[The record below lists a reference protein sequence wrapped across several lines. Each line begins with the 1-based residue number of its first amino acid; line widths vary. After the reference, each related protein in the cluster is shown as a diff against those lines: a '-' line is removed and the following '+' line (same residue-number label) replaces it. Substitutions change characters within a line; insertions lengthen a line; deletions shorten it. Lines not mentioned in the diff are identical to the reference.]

1 MSFSSTHIF
10 FWLLFAAFCAT
21 TARAQTADVLDKS
34 IKRLQAKEGLQVG
47 FRMTLEDVTTDCKYY
62 AEGRR
67 FYYDSEE
74 VKAWYD
80 GTDLWVYVKQ
90 IGEVNLSTPHKEDL
104 MEINPLLNLEGVRKN
119 AFSLTKKRE
128 GKNTRVTAVPRTKG
142 KNRYDGSLARLE
154 ALIAPDG
161 RPISLRLEE
170 KGLMEPVLIEV
181 TRFEEG
187 QFKELKDRSFFRYT
201 PEKIKGATLIDLR

>member
-1 MSFSSTHIF
+1 MTHFRYTLGLFFS
-10 FWLLFAAFCAT
+10 LFCLVAH
-21 TARAQTADVLDKS
+21 AQTVDVLDKS
-34 IKRLQAKEGLQVG
+34 IERLQAKEGLQVG

-90 IGEVNLSTPHKEDL
+90 SGEVNLSTPHKEDL
-104 MEINPLLNLEGVRKN
+104 MEINPLLNLEGVRKH
-119 AFSLTKKRE
+119 AFSLTKRKE

>member
-1 MSFSSTHIF
+1 MTHFRYTLGLFFS
-10 FWLLFAAFCAT
+10 LFCLVAYS
-21 TARAQTADVLDKS
+21 QTADVLDKS
-34 IKRLQAKEGLQVG
+34 IERLQAKEGLQVG

-90 IGEVNLSTPHKEDL
+90 SGEVNLSTPHKEDL
-104 MEINPLLNLEGVRKN
+104 MEINPLLNLEGIRKN

-142 KNRYDGSLARLE
+142 KNRYNGSLAKLE

-187 QFKELKDRSFFRYT
+187 QFKELKDRSFFKYT
-201 PEKIKGATLIDLR
+201 PEKVKGATLIDLR

>member
-1 MSFSSTHIF
+1 MTHF
-10 FWLLFAAFCAT
+10 RYTFGLFLSLFCLVAY
-21 TARAQTADVLDKS
+21 AQTTDVLDKS
-34 IKRLQAKEGLQVG
+34 IERLQAKEGLQVG

-90 IGEVNLSTPHKEDL
+90 SGEVNLSTPHKEDL

-119 AFSLTKKRE
+119 AFSLTKKKE
-128 GKNTRVTAVPRTKG
+128 GKNTRVTAAPRTKG

-201 PEKIKGATLIDLR
+201 PEKVKGATLIDLR

>member
-1 MSFSSTHIF
+1 MTHF
-10 FWLLFAAFCAT
+10 RYTLGLFLSLFCLIAH
-21 TARAQTADVLDKS
+21 AQTVDALDKS
-34 IKRLQAKEGLQVG
+34 IELLQAKEGLQVC

-90 IGEVNLSTPHKEDL
+90 SGEVNLSTPHKEDL

-119 AFSLTKKRE
+119 AFSLTKKKE
-128 GKNTRVTAVPRTKG
+128 GKNIRITAVPRTMG

>member
-1 MSFSSTHIF
+1 MSYSSTHIL
-10 FWLLFAAFCAT
+10 FWLLFIVFCAT
-21 TARAQTADVLDKS
+21 TAKAQTADVLDKS
-34 IKRLQAKEGLQVG
+34 IERLQAKEGLQVG
-47 FRMTLEDVTTDCKYY
+47 FRMTLEDVTTNCKYY

-90 IGEVNLSTPHKEDL
+90 SGEVNLSTPHKEDL

-119 AFSLTKKRE
+119 AFSLTKRKE

-187 QFKELKDRSFFRYT
+187 QFKELKDRSFFKYT
-201 PEKIKGATLIDLR
+201 PEKVKGATLIDLR

>member
-1 MSFSSTHIF
+1 MTHFRYTLGLFFS
-10 FWLLFAAFCAT
+10 LFCLVAYS
-21 TARAQTADVLDKS
+21 QTADVLDKS
-34 IKRLQAKEGLQVG
+34 IERLQAKEGLQVG

-90 IGEVNLSTPHKEDL
+90 SGEVNLSTPHKEDL

-119 AFSLTKKRE
+119 AFSLTKKKE
-128 GKNTRVTAVPRTKG
+128 GKNTRVTAVPRKKG

-201 PEKIKGATLIDLR
+201 PEKVKGATLIDLR

>member
-1 MSFSSTHIF
+1 MTHFRYTLGLFFS
-10 FWLLFAAFCAT
+10 LFCLVAYS
-21 TARAQTADVLDKS
+21 QTADVLDKS
-34 IKRLQAKEGLQVG
+34 IERLQAKEGLQVG

-90 IGEVNLSTPHKEDL
+90 SGEVNLSTPHKEDL

-128 GKNTRVTAVPRTKG
+128 GKNTRVIAVPRKNG

-187 QFKELKDRSFFRYT
+187 KFRELKDSSFFRYT
-201 PEKIKGATLIDLR
+201 PEKVKGATLIDLR

>member
-1 MSFSSTHIF
+1 MTHLRYPF
-10 FWLLFAAFCAT
+10 GLFLSLFGLVAY
-21 TARAQTADVLDKS
+21 AQTTDVLDKS
-34 IKRLQAKEGLQVG
+34 IERLQAKEGLQVG

-90 IGEVNLSTPHKEDL
+90 SGEVNLSTPHKEDL

-119 AFSLTKKRE
+119 AFSLTKKKE
-128 GKNTRVTAVPRTKG
+128 GKNTRVTALPRTKG

-161 RPISLRLEE
+161 NPISLRLEE

-201 PEKIKGATLIDLR
+201 PEKVKGATLIDLR

>member
-1 MSFSSTHIF
+1 MTHFRYTLGLFFS
-10 FWLLFAAFCAT
+10 LFCLVAH
-21 TARAQTADVLDKS
+21 AQTVDALDKS
-34 IKRLQAKEGLQVG
+34 IELLQAKEGLQVG

-90 IGEVNLSTPHKEDL
+90 SGEVNLSTPHKEDL

-119 AFSLTKKRE
+119 AFSLTKKKE
-128 GKNTRVTAVPRTKG
+128 GKNTRVTAVPRKKG

-187 QFKELKDRSFFRYT
+187 QFKELKDRSFFKYT
-201 PEKIKGATLIDLR
+201 PEKVKGATLIDLR

>member
-1 MSFSSTHIF
+1 MTHFRYTLGLFFS
-10 FWLLFAAFCAT
+10 LFGLVAY
-21 TARAQTADVLDKS
+21 AQTADVLDKS
-34 IKRLQAKEGLQVG
+34 IERLQAKEGLQVC
-47 FRMTLEDVTTDCKYY
+47 FRMTLEDVTTDCTYY
-62 AEGRR
+62 AEGQR

-90 IGEVNLSTPHKEDL
+90 SGEVNLSTPHKEDL

-119 AFSLTKKRE
+119 AFSLTKKKE
-128 GKNTRVTAVPRTKG
+128 SKNTRVTAVPRTKG

-201 PEKIKGATLIDLR
+201 PEKVKGATLIDLR

>member
-1 MSFSSTHIF
+1 MTHFRYTLGLFFS
-10 FWLLFAAFCAT
+10 LFCLVAH
-21 TARAQTADVLDKS
+21 AQTVDALDKS
-34 IKRLQAKEGLQVG
+34 IELLQAKEGLQVG

-90 IGEVNLSTPHKEDL
+90 SGEVNLSTPHKEDL

-128 GKNTRVTAVPRTKG
+128 GKNIRITAVPRTMG
-142 KNRYDGSLARLE
+142 KNRYNGSLARLE

-187 QFKELKDRSFFRYT
+187 QFKELKDRSFFKYT
-201 PEKIKGATLIDLR
+201 PEKVKGATLIDLR

>member
-1 MSFSSTHIF
+1 MTHF
-10 FWLLFAAFCAT
+10 RYTLGLFLSLFCLIAH
-21 TARAQTADVLDKS
+21 AQTVDALDKS
-34 IKRLQAKEGLQVG
+34 IELLQAKEGLQVG

-90 IGEVNLSTPHKEDL
+90 SGEVNLSTPHKEDL
-104 MEINPLLNLEGVRKN
+104 MEINPLLNLEGIRKN

-142 KNRYDGSLARLE
+142 KNRYDGSLAKLE

-201 PEKIKGATLIDLR
+201 PEKVKGATLIDLR

>member
-1 MSFSSTHIF
+1 MTHF
-10 FWLLFAAFCAT
+10 RYTFGLFLSLCCLVAY
-21 TARAQTADVLDKS
+21 AQTTDVLDKS
-34 IKRLQAKEGLQVG
+34 IERLQAKEGLQVG

-90 IGEVNLSTPHKEDL
+90 SGEVNLSTPHKEDL

-119 AFSLTKKRE
+119 AFSLTKKKE
-128 GKNTRVTAVPRTKG
+128 GKNTRVTALPRTKG

-161 RPISLRLEE
+161 NPISLRLEE

-201 PEKIKGATLIDLR
+201 PEKVKGATLIDLR

>member
-1 MSFSSTHIF
+1 MTHF
-10 FWLLFAAFCAT
+10 RYTLGLFLSLFCIAGY
-21 TARAQTADVLDKS
+21 AQTADVLDKS
-34 IKRLQAKEGLQVG
+34 IERLQAKEGLQVD

-90 IGEVNLSTPHKEDL
+90 SGEVNLSTPHKEDL

-187 QFKELKDRSFFRYT
+187 QFKELKDSSFFRYT

>member
-1 MSFSSTHIF
+1 MTHIRYT
-10 FWLLFAAFCAT
+10 LGLFLSLFCLVT
-21 TARAQTADVLDKS
+21 YAQTADVLDKS
-34 IKRLQAKEGLQVG
+34 IERLQAKEGLQVD

-90 IGEVNLSTPHKEDL
+90 SGEVNLSTPHKEDL

-128 GKNTRVTAVPRTKG
+128 GKNTRVIAVPRKNG

-187 QFKELKDRSFFRYT
+187 KFRELKDSSFFRYT
-201 PEKIKGATLIDLR
+201 PEKVKGATLIDLR

>member
-1 MSFSSTHIF
+1 MTHFRYTLGLFFS
-10 FWLLFAAFCAT
+10 LFCLVAYS
-21 TARAQTADVLDKS
+21 QTADVLDKS
-34 IKRLQAKEGLQVG
+34 IERLQAKEGLQVG

-90 IGEVNLSTPHKEDL
+90 SGEVNLSTPHKEDL

-119 AFSLTKKRE
+119 AFSLTKRKE

-201 PEKIKGATLIDLR
+201 PEKVKGATLIDLR

>member
-1 MSFSSTHIF
+1 MTHIRYT
-10 FWLLFAAFCAT
+10 LGLFLSLFCLVT
-21 TARAQTADVLDKS
+21 YAQTADVLDKS
-34 IKRLQAKEGLQVG
+34 IERLQAKEGLQVD

-90 IGEVNLSTPHKEDL
+90 SGEVNLSTPHKEDL

-119 AFSLTKKRE
+119 AFSLTKKKE
-128 GKNTRVTAVPRTKG
+128 GKNTRVTALPRTKG

-201 PEKIKGATLIDLR
+201 PEKVKGATLIDLR

>member
-1 MSFSSTHIF
+1 MTHF
-10 FWLLFAAFCAT
+10 RYTLGLFLSLFCLIAH
-21 TARAQTADVLDKS
+21 AQTVDALDKS
-34 IKRLQAKEGLQVG
+34 IELLQAKEGLQVC

-90 IGEVNLSTPHKEDL
+90 SGEVNLSTPHKEDL

-119 AFSLTKKRE
+119 AFSLTKKKE
-128 GKNTRVTAVPRTKG
+128 GKNIRITAVPRTMG

-187 QFKELKDRSFFRYT
+187 QFKELKDRSFFKYT
-201 PEKIKGATLIDLR
+201 PEKVKGATLIDLR

>member
-1 MSFSSTHIF
+1 MTHFRYTLGLFFS
-10 FWLLFAAFCAT
+10 LFCLVAH
-21 TARAQTADVLDKS
+21 AQTVDALDKS
-34 IKRLQAKEGLQVG
+34 IELLQAKEGLQVG

-90 IGEVNLSTPHKEDL
+90 SGEVNLSTPHKEDL

-128 GKNTRVTAVPRTKG
+128 GKNIRITAVPRTMG
-142 KNRYDGSLARLE
+142 KNRYNGSLARLE

>member
-1 MSFSSTHIF
+1 MTHFRYTLGLFFS
-10 FWLLFAAFCAT
+10 LFCLVAYS
-21 TARAQTADVLDKS
+21 QTADVLDKS
-34 IKRLQAKEGLQVG
+34 IERLQAKEGLQVG

-90 IGEVNLSTPHKEDL
+90 SGEVNLSTPHKEDL

-119 AFSLTKKRE
+119 AFSLTKKKE
-128 GKNTRVTAVPRTKG
+128 GKNTRVTAVPRKKG
-142 KNRYDGSLARLE
+142 KNRYNGSLARLE

-170 KGLMEPVLIEV
+170 KGLMEPVLIDV

-187 QFKELKDRSFFRYT
+187 QFKELKDRSFFKYT
-201 PEKIKGATLIDLR
+201 PEKVKGATLIDLR

>member
-1 MSFSSTHIF
+1 MTHFRYTLGLI
-10 FWLLFAAFCAT
+10 LSVFCLVAY
-21 TARAQTADVLDKS
+21 AQTADVLDKS
-34 IKRLQAKEGLQVG
+34 IERLQAKEGLQVG

-90 IGEVNLSTPHKEDL
+90 SGEVNLSTPHKEDL

-119 AFSLTKKRE
+119 AFSLTKKKE
-128 GKNTRVTAVPRTKG
+128 GKNTRVTALPRTKG

-201 PEKIKGATLIDLR
+201 PEKVKGATLIDLR

>member
-1 MSFSSTHIF
+1 MTHFRYTLGLFFS
-10 FWLLFAAFCAT
+10 LFGLVAY
-21 TARAQTADVLDKS
+21 AQTADVLDKS
-34 IKRLQAKEGLQVG
+34 IERLQAKEGLQVC
-47 FRMTLEDVTTDCKYY
+47 FRMTLEDVTTDCTYY
-62 AEGRR
+62 AEGQR

-90 IGEVNLSTPHKEDL
+90 SGEVNLSTPHKEDL

-128 GKNTRVTAVPRTKG
+128 GKNIRITAVPRTMG
-142 KNRYDGSLARLE
+142 KNRYNGSLARLE

-187 QFKELKDRSFFRYT
+187 QFKELKDRSFFKYT
-201 PEKIKGATLIDLR
+201 PEKVKGATLIDLR

>member
-1 MSFSSTHIF
+1 MTHF
-10 FWLLFAAFCAT
+10 RYTLGLFLSLFCLIAH
-21 TARAQTADVLDKS
+21 AQTVDALDKS
-34 IKRLQAKEGLQVG
+34 IELLQAKEGLQVS

-90 IGEVNLSTPHKEDL
+90 SGEVNLSTPHKEDL

-142 KNRYDGSLARLE
+142 KNRYDGSLAKLE

-181 TRFEEG
+181 TRFQEG
-187 QFKELKDRSFFRYT
+187 QFNELKDRSFFRYT

>member
-1 MSFSSTHIF
+1 MTHF
-10 FWLLFAAFCAT
+10 RYTLGLFLSLFCLIAH
-21 TARAQTADVLDKS
+21 AQTVDALDKS
-34 IKRLQAKEGLQVG
+34 IELLQAKEGLQVC

-90 IGEVNLSTPHKEDL
+90 SGEVNLSTPHKEDL

-119 AFSLTKKRE
+119 AFSLTKKRV
-128 GKNTRVTAVPRTKG
+128 GKNIRITAVPRTMG

>member
-10 FWLLFAAFCAT
+10 FWLLFVVFCAT
-21 TARAQTADVLDKS
+21 TVRAQTADVLDKS
-34 IKRLQAKEGLQVG
+34 IELLQAKEGLQVD

-90 IGEVNLSTPHKEDL
+90 SGEVNLSTPHKEDL

-119 AFSLTKKRE
+119 AFSLTRKKE
-128 GKNTRVTAVPRTKG
+128 GKNTRITAVPRKKG

>member
-1 MSFSSTHIF
+1 
-10 FWLLFAAFCAT
+10 
-21 TARAQTADVLDKS
+21 
-34 IKRLQAKEGLQVG
+34 
-47 FRMTLEDVTTDCKYY
+47 MTLEDVTTDCKYY

-90 IGEVNLSTPHKEDL
+90 SGEVNLSTPHKEDL

-119 AFSLTKKRE
+119 AFSLTKKKE
-128 GKNTRVTAVPRTKG
+128 GKNTRVTAVPRKKG
-142 KNRYDGSLARLE
+142 KNRYNGSLAKLE

-187 QFKELKDRSFFRYT
+187 QFKELKDRSFFKYT

>member
-1 MSFSSTHIF
+1 MTHFRYTLGLFFS
-10 FWLLFAAFCAT
+10 LFCLVAH
-21 TARAQTADVLDKS
+21 AQTVDVLDKS
-34 IKRLQAKEGLQVG
+34 IERLQAKEGLQVD

-90 IGEVNLSTPHKEDL
+90 SGEVNLSTPHKEDL

-142 KNRYDGSLARLE
+142 KNRYDGSLAKLE

-181 TRFEEG
+181 TRFQEG

>member
-1 MSFSSTHIF
+1 MTHF
-10 FWLLFAAFCAT
+10 RYTLGLFLSLFCLIAH
-21 TARAQTADVLDKS
+21 AQTVDALDKS
-34 IKRLQAKEGLQVG
+34 IELLQAKEGLQVC

-90 IGEVNLSTPHKEDL
+90 SGEVNLSTPHKEDL

-119 AFSLTKKRE
+119 AFSLTKKKE
-128 GKNTRVTAVPRTKG
+128 GKNIRITAVPRTMG

-201 PEKIKGATLIDLR
+201 PEKVKGATLIDLR

>member
-1 MSFSSTHIF
+1 MTHIRYT
-10 FWLLFAAFCAT
+10 LGLFLSLFCLVT
-21 TARAQTADVLDKS
+21 YAQTADVLDKS
-34 IKRLQAKEGLQVG
+34 IERLQAKEGLQVD

-90 IGEVNLSTPHKEDL
+90 SGEVNLSTPHKEDL

-119 AFSLTKKRE
+119 AFSLTKKKE

-201 PEKIKGATLIDLR
+201 PEKVKGATLIDLR

>member
-1 MSFSSTHIF
+1 MTHF
-10 FWLLFAAFCAT
+10 RYTLGLFLSLFCIAGY
-21 TARAQTADVLDKS
+21 AQAADVLDKS
-34 IKRLQAKEGLQVG
+34 IERLQAKEGLQVD

-90 IGEVNLSTPHKEDL
+90 SGEVNLSTPHKEDL

-142 KNRYDGSLARLE
+142 KNRYDGSLAKLE

-181 TRFEEG
+181 TRFQEG

>member
-1 MSFSSTHIF
+1 MTHF
-10 FWLLFAAFCAT
+10 RYTLGLLFSLFCIAGY
-21 TARAQTADVLDKS
+21 AQTADVLDKS
-34 IKRLQAKEGLQVG
+34 IERLQAKEGLQVC

-90 IGEVNLSTPHKEDL
+90 SGEVNLSTPHKEDL

-128 GKNTRVTAVPRTKG
+128 GKNTRVIAVPRKNG

-181 TRFEEG
+181 TLFEEG

-201 PEKIKGATLIDLR
+201 PEKVKGATLIDLR

>member
-1 MSFSSTHIF
+1 MTHFRYTLGLFFS
-10 FWLLFAAFCAT
+10 LFCLVAYS
-21 TARAQTADVLDKS
+21 QTADVLDKS
-34 IKRLQAKEGLQVG
+34 IERLQAKEGLQVG

-90 IGEVNLSTPHKEDL
+90 SGEVNLSTPHKEDL

-119 AFSLTKKRE
+119 AFSLTKKKE
-128 GKNTRVTAVPRTKG
+128 GKNTRVTAVPRKKG
-142 KNRYDGSLARLE
+142 KNRYNGSLAKLE

-187 QFKELKDRSFFRYT
+187 QFKELKDRSFFKYT

>member
-1 MSFSSTHIF
+1 MTHF
-10 FWLLFAAFCAT
+10 RYTLGLFLSLFCLIAH
-21 TARAQTADVLDKS
+21 AQTVDALDKS
-34 IKRLQAKEGLQVG
+34 IELLQAKEGLQVS

-90 IGEVNLSTPHKEDL
+90 SGEVNLSTPHKEDL

-119 AFSLTKKRE
+119 AFSLTKRKE

-142 KNRYDGSLARLE
+142 KNRYDGSLAKLE

-187 QFKELKDRSFFRYT
+187 QFKELKDRSFFKYT
-201 PEKIKGATLIDLR
+201 PEKVKGATLIDLR

>member
-1 MSFSSTHIF
+1 MTHIRYT
-10 FWLLFAAFCAT
+10 LGLFLSLFCLVT
-21 TARAQTADVLDKS
+21 YAQTADVLDKS
-34 IKRLQAKEGLQVG
+34 IERLQAKEGLQVD
-47 FRMTLEDVTTDCKYY
+47 FRMTLEDVTTNCKYY

-90 IGEVNLSTPHKEDL
+90 SGEVNLSTPHKEDL

-119 AFSLTKKRE
+119 AFSLTKKKE

-161 RPISLRLEE
+161 CPISLRLEE

-201 PEKIKGATLIDLR
+201 PEKVKGATLIDLR

>member
-10 FWLLFAAFCAT
+10 FWLLFVAFCAT
-21 TARAQTADVLDKS
+21 TVRAQTADVLDKS
-34 IKRLQAKEGLQVG
+34 IERLQAKEGLQVG

-90 IGEVNLSTPHKEDL
+90 SGEVNLSTPHKEDL

-128 GKNTRVTAVPRTKG
+128 GKNTRVIAVPRKNG

-187 QFKELKDRSFFRYT
+187 KFRELKDSSFFRYT
-201 PEKIKGATLIDLR
+201 PEKVKGATLIDLR

>member
-1 MSFSSTHIF
+1 MTHFRYTLGLFFS
-10 FWLLFAAFCAT
+10 LFCLVAY
-21 TARAQTADVLDKS
+21 AQTADVLDKS
-34 IKRLQAKEGLQVG
+34 IERLQAKEGLQVG

-90 IGEVNLSTPHKEDL
+90 SGEVNLSTPHKEDL
-104 MEINPLLNLEGVRKN
+104 MEINPLLNLEGVMKN
-119 AFSLTKKRE
+119 AFSLTKKKE
-128 GKNTRVTAVPRTKG
+128 GKNTRITAVPRKKG

>member
-1 MSFSSTHIF
+1 MTHFRYTLGLFFS
-10 FWLLFAAFCAT
+10 LFCLVAYS
-21 TARAQTADVLDKS
+21 QTADVLDKS
-34 IKRLQAKEGLQVG
+34 IERLQAKEGLQVG

-90 IGEVNLSTPHKEDL
+90 SGEVNLSTPHKEDL

-187 QFKELKDRSFFRYT
+187 QFKELKDRSFFKYT

>member
-1 MSFSSTHIF
+1 MTHFRYTLGLFFS
-10 FWLLFAAFCAT
+10 LFCLAGY
-21 TARAQTADVLDKS
+21 AQTADVLDKS
-34 IKRLQAKEGLQVG
+34 IERLQAKEGLQVG

-90 IGEVNLSTPHKEDL
+90 SGEVNLSTPHKEDL

-119 AFSLTKKRE
+119 AFSLTKKKE
-128 GKNTRVTAVPRTKG
+128 GKNTRVSAVPRKKG

-187 QFKELKDRSFFRYT
+187 QFKELKDRSFFKYT
-201 PEKIKGATLIDLR
+201 PEKVKGATLIDLR

>member
-1 MSFSSTHIF
+1 MTHFRYTLGLFFS
-10 FWLLFAAFCAT
+10 LFCLVAYS
-21 TARAQTADVLDKS
+21 QTADVLDKS
-34 IKRLQAKEGLQVG
+34 IERLQAKEGLQVG

-90 IGEVNLSTPHKEDL
+90 SGEVNLSTPHKEDL

-119 AFSLTKKRE
+119 AFSLTRKKE
-128 GKNTRVTAVPRTKG
+128 GKNTRITAVPRKKG

-201 PEKIKGATLIDLR
+201 PEKVKGATLIDLR